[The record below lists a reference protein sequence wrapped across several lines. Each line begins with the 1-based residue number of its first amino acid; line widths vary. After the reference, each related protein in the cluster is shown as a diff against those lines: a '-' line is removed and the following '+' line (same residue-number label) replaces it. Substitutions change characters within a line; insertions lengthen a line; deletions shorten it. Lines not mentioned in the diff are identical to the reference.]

1 MQQAA
6 RFHMIKRSG
15 KPMDKGRHRKQM
27 MDVIFCHDERNRE
40 KTLVM
45 HSEENSTTLQWYKLD
60 LKPVCQHQVPVKAK
74 VDKVL
79 CIAHQDISKS
89 LYAFGPQGTDA
100 VYGVL
105 CSDHT
110 LYLYIRN
117 RGHIYLFS

>member
-1 MQQAA
+1 MQTESIIAQSDNQGNVTSIGQMIRMQQAA

-60 LKPVCQHQVPVKAK
+60 LKPVC
-74 VDKVL
+74 
-79 CIAHQDISKS
+79 
-89 LYAFGPQGTDA
+89 
-100 VYGVL
+100 
-105 CSDHT
+105 
-110 LYLYIRN
+110 
-117 RGHIYLFS
+117 